1 MAFTV
6 TLKMTEKGIAQL
18 TLAGELD
25 GSVAGEFK
33 DKVQEAADLQ
43 AKRLVLIMNDL
54 EFMSSAGLRVL
65 VFAKQ
70 KMGAAVD
77 IYMVGVKDEVREPIK
92 MTGLDRSVIMLD
104 AYDADEIEGI

>member
-6 TLKMTEKGIAQL
+6 TLEMTKQGIAQL

-33 DKVQEAADLQ
+33 DKVQEAADRQ

-70 KMGAAVD
+70 KMGSNVD
-77 IYMVGVKDEVREPIK
+77 IYMVGIQDEVLEPIK
-92 MTGLDRSVIMLD
+92 MTGLDRSVIFLD
-104 AYDADEIEGI
+104 VYDADEIEDI